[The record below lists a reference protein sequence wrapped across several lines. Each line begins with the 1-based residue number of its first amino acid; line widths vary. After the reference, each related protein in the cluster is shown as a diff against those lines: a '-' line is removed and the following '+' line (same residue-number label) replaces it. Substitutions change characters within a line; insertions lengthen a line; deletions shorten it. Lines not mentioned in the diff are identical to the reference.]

1 MKIVLLLIIVCL
13 VGILCLLIFMF
24 KEAFANRVN
33 YQTLEFSNFPKSF
46 GKIHLFF
53 ISDIHRRIVSDSLI
67 EEVSGKVDVV
77 IIGGDLLEKG
87 VPMER
92 VKENIKKLK
101 TLGPILFVWGN
112 NDYEVDVPILDAMLL
127 HLGVTSLVNSS
138 IQFQSDEGDQLYFI
152 GLDEISL
159 GRHNLEQA
167 MGEVDPNSFKILLCH
182 NPDIS
187 RRIHF
192 DYGISLLLSGHT
204 HGGQIHLFGFSP
216 YERGSLK
223 KENDL
228 TVLISNGYGTT
239 GVPLRLGAK
248 AETHLISIENRT

>member
-1 MKIVLLLIIVCL
+1 MKFIFLLIIVGF
-13 VGILCLLIFMF
+13 VGVFCLLLYML

-33 YQTLEFSNFPKSF
+33 VQALEFSNFPKSF

-53 ISDIHRRIVSDSLI
+53 ISDIHRRSISDSII

-77 IIGGDLLEKG
+77 IIGGDLLEKR

-92 VKENIKKLK
+92 VKENIEKLK
-101 TLGPILFVWGN
+101 KLGPILFVWGN

-138 IQFQSDEGDQLYFI
+138 IKFQSDVGDQLYFI

-159 GRHNLEQA
+159 GRDNLEQA
-167 MGEVDPNSFKILLCH
+167 MDGIDHSSFKILICH
-182 NPDIS
+182 NPKIS
-187 RRIHF
+187 RRIHSES
-192 DYGISLLLSGHT
+192 GISLMLSGHT

-216 YERGSLK
+216 YERGSLQK
-223 KENDL
+223 VNDL
-228 TVLISNGYGTT
+228 TILISNGYGTT

-248 AETHLISIENRT
+248 AETHLISIEHRT

>member
-1 MKIVLLLIIVCL
+1 MKIVLLLIILCL
-13 VGILCLLIFMF
+13 VGILCLLIYMF

-67 EEVSGKVDVV
+67 EEVMGKVDVV

-112 NDYEVDVPILDAMLL
+112 NDYEVDVPILDGMLL

-159 GRHNLEQA
+159 GRHNLAINHEKSNNFVEQN
-167 MGEVDPNSFKILLCH
+167 ET
-182 NPDIS
+182 
-187 RRIHF
+187 
-192 DYGISLLLSGHT
+192 T
-204 HGGQIHLFGFSP
+204 HQYMIFS
-216 YERGSLK
+216 
-223 KENDL
+223 
-228 TVLISNGYGTT
+228 
-239 GVPLRLGAK
+239 
-248 AETHLISIENRT
+248 